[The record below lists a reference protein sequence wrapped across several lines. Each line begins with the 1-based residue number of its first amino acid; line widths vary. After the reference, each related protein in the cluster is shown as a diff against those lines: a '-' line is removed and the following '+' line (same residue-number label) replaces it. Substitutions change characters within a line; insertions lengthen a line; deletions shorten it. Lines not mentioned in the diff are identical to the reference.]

1 MVTLNL
7 EKSST
12 FKIIK
17 MVTVDRC
24 ASTQTTIV
32 QHYAGSS
39 KELHIVS
46 IIT

>member
-12 FKIIK
+12 LKIIK

-24 ASTQTTIV
+24 ASTQTIV